1 MSDTTKYNV
10 LFVDDEQRILTSLR
24 SIFRREYNVFTALGG
39 KEALEILANNTINVI
54 VSDQRM
60 PNMLGNELLAQ
71 VHKLY
76 PQTMRLLLTGF
87 MDKQAIIQT
96 INEGEIYRFINKP
109 WSNESIQAVIKEAA
123 EASQIDIGFSP
134 QQAPTPANQNS
145 ATIEGAG
152 DQAKAPLPQP
162 QKKAIS
168 DHATLI
174 MGSSQ
179 SLRNQIRQV
188 CKQEAIAVYSTQSI
202 RQAVN
207 AIVARPSIGVL
218 VIELLSDTDEVIHT
232 ISLLKQKR
240 PELITVVLADETDA
254 EVAVSLINSGQVF
267 RYLSKPLELLQLQK
281 IIKAGFERHSAIK
294 NNINSQVRFKVQKP
308 TNKITAGLKELFT
321 SFGLLKKQT

>member
-1 MSDTTKYNV
+1 MSDKAQKYNI

-24 SIFRREYNVFTALGG
+24 SIFRREYNVFTASGG
-39 KEALEILANNTINVI
+39 KEALEVLAKNDINVI

-109 WSNESIQAVIKEAA
+109 WNNESIQAVIKEAA
-123 EASQIDIGFSP
+123 EASKITISP
-134 QQAPTPANQNS
+134 TSEQAITHTPQES
-145 ATIEGAG
+145 AAVSNNATAVPP
-152 DQAKAPLPQP
+152 KAE
-162 QKKAIS
+162 KKAIS
-168 DHATLI
+168 EHATLI

-188 CKQEAIAVYSTQSI
+188 CKEEAIPVYSTQSI

-207 AIVARPSIGVL
+207 AIIARPTIGLL
-218 VIELLSDTDEVIHT
+218 VIELLSNTDEVIHT

-254 EVAVSLINSGQVF
+254 EVAVNLINSGQVF

-281 IIKAGFERHSAIK
+281 IIRAGFERHAAIK
-294 NNINSQVRFKVQKP
+294 SNINSQIRFKVDKP
-308 TNKITAGLKELFT
+308 TNKITAGLKELFA
-321 SFGLLKKQT
+321 SFGLIKKQT